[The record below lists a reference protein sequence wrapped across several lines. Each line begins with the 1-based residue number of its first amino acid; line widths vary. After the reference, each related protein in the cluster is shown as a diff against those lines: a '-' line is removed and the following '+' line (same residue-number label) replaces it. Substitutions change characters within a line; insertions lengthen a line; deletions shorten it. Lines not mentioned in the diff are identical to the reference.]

1 MEEAVDEHLTYVRD
15 VYREVVLEKRERVVV
30 GAGAAAY
37 LLRISY
43 VEYAPD
49 MESFPTG
56 EIVLLTVTEDGQP
69 LKVRYVCALRRC
81 AFEDVSIRSVLKSMV
96 PRNRHVRPD
105 RTTCGGIPIT
115 VTKPDATG
123 ERQVSAAGNRQ
134 LNREATLGP

>member
-1 MEEAVDEHLTYVRD
+1 MEEHLTYVRD
-15 VYREVVLEKRERVVV
+15 VYREVVLEERERVAV

-69 LKVRYVCALRRC
+69 FMVRYVCALQRC
-81 AFEDVSIRSVLKSMV
+81 AFEDASIRSVLKSMV
-96 PRNRHVRPD
+96 PM
-105 RTTCGGIPIT
+105 
-115 VTKPDATG
+115 
-123 ERQVSAAGNRQ
+123 
-134 LNREATLGP
+134 